1 MVRDT
6 DKIHKY
12 LELKPAGGLGYGARS
27 ETGLVR
33 FTLRCLLIAS
43 TKFSVLRGGLHLAG
57 INFSYSAGWVP
68 FRDTC
73 IQQIIRIHT
82 C

>member
-43 TKFSVLRGGLHLAG
+43 TKFSVLRGACIWLVLILAILQVG
-57 INFSYSAGWVP
+57 CLSEIHVYS
-68 FRDTC
+68 R
-73 IQQIIRIHT
+73 
-82 C
+82 